1 MSFPRPTLTA
11 LMERNRADIEARLPG
26 ADSSLKHSVLG
37 VIAAVHAG
45 AMHGVYGYLDW
56 QARQLLPDTA
66 DSEML
71 ERHASIWGVSRKPAT
86 LATGAALASGLDGSV
101 VPAGTRLQR
110 AGGLEYAVQTEV
122 VISGGTATLQL
133 AATSA
138 GGASATPAGTKL
150 TLVSPIAGVQ
160 AEAVVIAPGLG
171 GAADPESDEALRAR
185 LLARLRQAPEGGARH
200 DYVAWTLAVP
210 EVTRCWIFPGWAGA
224 GTVGV
229 AFMMDGREDP
239 VPMPADVAA
248 VEAAL
253 VPVAP
258 VTADLVVFAPA
269 VEAIDFEIT
278 GLTPDDASVRDAV
291 VAELR
296 DLLFR
301 TSQPGGTVLISQIRE
316 AISLAAG
323 ESDHVLVSPVANVV
337 TAPGA
342 LAVLGTIDW
351 GD

>member
-1 MSFPRPTLTA
+1 VSFPRPSLTTLIA
-11 LMERNRADIEARLPG
+11 RGRADIEARLPG
-26 ADSSLKHSVLG
+26 ADSGLKHSVLG
-37 VIAAVHAG
+37 VLATVHAG

-66 DSEML
+66 ESEML
-71 ERHASIWGVSRKPAT
+71 ERHASIWGVTRKPAT
-86 LATGAALASGLDGSV
+86 LATGPALATGVNGSV
-101 VPAGTRLQR
+101 IPAGTRLQR
-110 AGGLEYAVQTEV
+110 AGGLEYVVQAEAVV
-122 VISGGTATLQL
+122 SGGTAILQL

-138 GGASATPAGTKL
+138 GGSSAASAGTKL

-160 AEAVVIAPGLG
+160 AETTVTAPGLG
-171 GAADPESDEALRAR
+171 GAADPESDDALRAR

-239 VPMPADVAA
+239 VPQPADLAT

-269 VEAIDFEIT
+269 VETVDFEIT
-278 GLTPDDASVRDAV
+278 GLTPDAPGVRDAV
-291 VAELR
+291 EAELR

-337 TAPGA
+337 TDAGA

>member
-1 MSFPRPTLTA
+1 MSFPRPSLTTLI
-11 LMERNRADIEARLPG
+11 ERGRADIEARLPG
-26 ADSSLKHSVLG
+26 ADSGLKHSVLG
-37 VIAAVHAG
+37 VLATVHAG
-45 AMHGVYGYLDW
+45 AMHGAYGYLDW

-66 DSEML
+66 ESEML
-71 ERHASIWGVSRKPAT
+71 ERHAAIWGVSRKPAT
-86 LATGAALASGLDGSV
+86 LASGGALATGVNGTTI
-101 VPAGTRLQR
+101 PAGTRLQR
-110 AGGLEYAVQTEV
+110 AGGQEYVVQAPAT
-122 VISGGTATLQL
+122 IAGGTATLML
-133 AATSA
+133 ASAVA
-138 GGASATPAGTKL
+138 GGAAAAPAGTRL
-150 TLVSPIAGVQ
+150 TFVSPIGGV
-160 AEAVVIAPGLG
+160 AADATVTAPGMA

-210 EVTRCWIFPGWAGA
+210 EVTRVWVFPGWAGA

-239 VPMPADVAA
+239 VPQPADVAT

-253 VPVAP
+253 AAVAP
-258 VTADLVVFAPA
+258 VTADLVVFGPE

-278 GLTPDDASVRDAV
+278 GLTPDDAGVRAAV
-291 VAELR
+291 EAELR

-323 ESDHVLVSPVANVV
+323 ESDHVLVAPIANVV

-342 LAVLGTIDW
+342 LAVLGEIDW